1 MAELCDEEAF
11 DAQSL
16 SPRSPEVPYDGTPV
30 RLKPRQAVIETSS
43 SDSDLPRWCY
53 DEHLATR
60 RKKKRLGGPSPLTA
74 TGATN
79 HQNYDDR
86 ESDLSEIKHL
96 LTVLSSK
103 VEQNEKTLKDMR
115 DERYDVNHTGSF
127 CWGWENFSASYM
139 REWMRAKHADL
150 GGLGACGGICCS
162 EVGLGTYNDPTLMSK
177 TDSAMHYNIIAS
189 GGGDFSLGWET
200 RVYM

>member
-1 MAELCDEEAF
+1 M
-11 DAQSL
+11 
-16 SPRSPEVPYDGTPV
+16 PV

-53 DEHLATR
+53 DEYLATR

-103 VEQNEKTLKDMR
+103 VEQNEKTLKDMQ
-115 DERYDVNHTGSF
+115 DESYAVNHTGSF

-177 TDSAMHYNIIAS
+177 IDSAMHYYNMIAS
-189 GGGDFSLGWET
+189 GGGGEL
-200 RVYM
+200 